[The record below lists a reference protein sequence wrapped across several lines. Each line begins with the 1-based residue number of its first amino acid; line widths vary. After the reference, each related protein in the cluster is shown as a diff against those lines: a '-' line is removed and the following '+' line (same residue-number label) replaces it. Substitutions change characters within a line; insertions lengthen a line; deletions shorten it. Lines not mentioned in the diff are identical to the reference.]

1 MNTFNYGSSKNF
13 IIKKKIKS
21 ISLNKSVE
29 KFWKIRNIYV
39 AEFQN
44 NPPPKKHTKKKN
56 KKTERVNRIFEETKN
71 IKNI

>member
-1 MNTFNYGSSKNF
+1 MNTFNYGSPKKF
-13 IIKKKIKS
+13 IIKKKFKS

-44 NPPPKKHTKKKN
+44 NPPQKKHTKKN